1 MYSTSFLICIL
12 CNQFC
17 FIRQNNDKHKP
28 KHDSGPQDVLQL
40 NQEQIQKVL
49 DLALAEAASSSASSS
64 LDNDED
70 QRPLNVL
77 KSRIPLIVSC
87 LNTTEKAQK
96 AMDYLQG
103 KYNNVRQQML
113 MLPFPFCTRWW
124 APFSYANVLLL
135 LSQQR
140 YNNTKGCQP
149 FL

>member
-1 MYSTSFLICIL
+1 MT
-12 CNQFC
+12 FC
-17 FIRQNNDKHKP
+17 FNYNPRQNNDKHKP

-113 MLPFPFCTRWW
+113 IRG
-124 APFSYANVLLL
+124 AHS
-135 LSQQR
+135 
-140 YNNTKGCQP
+140 
-149 FL
+149 

>member
-1 MYSTSFLICIL
+1 M

-17 FIRQNNDKHKP
+17 FIYNPRQNNDKHKP

-113 MLPFPFCTRWW
+113 MLLSILCEVGPFFVC
-124 APFSYANVLLL
+124 
-135 LSQQR
+135 
-140 YNNTKGCQP
+140 
-149 FL
+149 

>member
-1 MYSTSFLICIL
+1 MT
-12 CNQFC
+12 FC
-17 FIRQNNDKHKP
+17 FNYNPRQNNDKHKP

-49 DLALAEAASSSASSS
+49 DLALAEASSSASSS

-103 KYNNVRQQML
+103 KYNIRQQML
-113 MLPFPFCTRWW
+113 MPSIL
-124 APFSYANVLLL
+124 
-135 LSQQR
+135 
-140 YNNTKGCQP
+140 
-149 FL
+149 